1 MSLSVIIP
9 AKNEEFNILKT
20 INSLR
25 KNLANSINYEIII
38 IDDFSIDHTYKVVK
52 KSNFKNV
59 YIHKNLSKGLG
70 GAIKFGIK
78 KAKKK
83 YVVFFMADS
92 SDSPKDLL
100 KYYHFINSVKVDA
113 IFGSRFIKG
122 SVVVDYPRFKLLLNR
137 LANNF
142 IKLLG
147 NYDCNDF
154 TNAFKIYNR
163 SKLNQIKI
171 ESSNFS
177 IFLEIPLKFLLKKF
191 TYAVI
196 PINWYNRTNG
206 NSNFKINEL
215 TFDYIKVLFK
225 FFLCKK

>member
-20 INSLR
+20 INSIR
-25 KNLANSINYEIII
+25 KHLANFINYEIII
-38 IDDFSIDHTYKVVK
+38 IDDFSTDHTYKVVK
-52 KSNFKNV
+52 SSNFKNV
-59 YIHKNLSKGLG
+59 FIHKNLSKGLG
-70 GAIKFGIK
+70 GAIKLGINK
-78 KAKKK
+78 SKKK

-100 KYYHFINSVKVDA
+100 KYYHLISSSKVDA

-147 NYDCNDF
+147 NYAYNDF

-171 ESSNFS
+171 ESLNFS

-191 TYAVI
+191 SYAVI
-196 PINWYNRTNG
+196 PINWHNRTIG
-206 NSNFKINEL
+206 NSNFKMNEL